1 MAAAAPS
8 QRWAFASVRYDP
20 HPMRS
25 PAVLPVVA
33 SLLLGF
39 AVPARPAPAPA
50 APPLASID
58 ADVER
63 ARKEF
68 EIPGVALAVVKD
80 GRVVLAR
87 GYGVKRQGAV
97 TPVDGDTLFAIASN
111 TKAFT
116 AAALGLLVEDGKL
129 AWDDPVTRHL
139 PSFRMYDPYVSQEMT
154 IRDLLTHRSG
164 LGLGEGDLLY
174 FPPSTFTRREIVDKV
189 RFLKPATSFRS
200 GYAYDNILYIV
211 AGEVVAAVSGKSWE
225 TFVRERLLTPLGLR
239 NTVTHPSAVPAGA
252 NAATP
257 HAHVDGTLRTVA
269 PDDADNIAAAGGIL
283 SSANDMARW
292 VTALLQ
298 AGTSTTAPGGLKP
311 RLVQELW
318 TAHTIMPITEPA
330 APLAALKPRFLA
342 YGLGFNLR
350 DYRGRKLVTHTGGL
364 SGMVSRV
371 ALVPEENLGVVVL
384 TNQVSG
390 GGRDAIAYRVLDAF
404 LGAPTTDWVPAFK
417 EAARLGEE
425 HARAVEGA
433 HKAARAAASRPSLP
447 LAAYVGRYRDAWYG
461 EATIQAEGA
470 QLVLRFSRSPA
481 LTGNL
486 EHWHYDTFVARWRDR
501 TVPDAFVT
509 FALRP
514 DGSIDQFKMEAF
526 SPSADF
532 SFDYQD
538 LLFRPV
544 REK

>member
-1 MAAAAPS
+1 MSSRVLCFSLALSLTGAVHAA
-8 QRWAFASVRYDP
+8 
-20 HPMRS
+20 S
-25 PAVLPVVA
+25 PAPVANTV
-33 SLLLGF
+33 
-39 AVPARPAPAPA
+39 
-50 APPLASID
+50 PLAAIE
-58 ADVER
+58 ADIER
-63 ARKEF
+63 ARREF
-68 EIPGVALAVVKD
+68 EIPGVAVAVVKD
-80 GRVVLAR
+80 GRVVLAK
-87 GYGVKRQGAV
+87 GYGVKRQGA
-97 TPVDGDTLFAIASN
+97 PAAVDADTLFAIASN

-129 AWDDPVTRHL
+129 GWDDPVTRHL
-139 PSFRMYDPYVSQEMT
+139 PSFQMYDPYVSHEMT

-174 FPPSTFTRREIVDKV
+174 FPPSTFSRREIVEKV

-200 GYAYDNILYIV
+200 RYAYDNILYIV
-211 AGEVVAAVSGKSWE
+211 AGEVVAAVSGKTWE
-225 TFVRERLLTPLGLR
+225 AFVRERLLSPLAMKD
-239 NTVTHPSAVPAGA
+239 TVPNPSALPASA

-257 HAHVDGTLRTVA
+257 HAQVEGVLRTVA

-283 SSANDMARW
+283 SSARDMARW

-298 AGTSTTAPGGLKP
+298 AGTSSAGGTLPG

-318 TAHTIMPITEPA
+318 TAHTIMPIAEPA
-330 APLAALKPRFLA
+330 APLAALKPRFLS
-342 YGLGFNLR
+342 YGLGFALR

-371 ALVPEENLGVVVL
+371 ALVPEENLAVVVL
-384 TNQVSG
+384 TNQESD

-404 LGAPTTDWVPAFK
+404 LGASPTDWIPAFK
-417 EAARLGEE
+417 EAARLGAES
-425 HARAVEGA
+425 ARAVEA
-433 HKAARAAASRPSLP
+433 RHKAARATASRPSLP
-447 LAAYVGRYRDAWYG
+447 LAGYAGRYRDAWYG
-461 EATIQAEGA
+461 EAAIETEGDH
-470 QLVLRFSRSPA
+470 LVLRFGRSPS
-481 LTGNL
+481 LTGTL

-514 DGSIDQFKMEAF
+514 DGAIDQLKMEAF
-526 SPSADF
+526 SPAADF
-532 SFDYQD
+532 SYDYQD

>member
-1 MAAAAPS
+1 MRSRAHVAALSLPLLLAAAP
-8 QRWAFASVRYDP
+8 ATA
-20 HPMRS
+20 
-25 PAVLPVVA
+25 
-33 SLLLGF
+33 
-39 AVPARPAPAPA
+39 APA
-50 APPLASID
+50 ATPPPLAAIE

-63 ARKEF
+63 ARRAF
-68 EIPGVALAVVKD
+68 EIPGLAVAVVKD

-87 GYGVKRQGAV
+87 GFGVKRQGAPA
-97 TPVDGDTLFAIASN
+97 PVDADTLFAIASN

-129 AWDDPVTRHL
+129 GWDDPVTRHL
-139 PSFRMYDPYVSQEMT
+139 PSFQMYDPYVSREMT

-174 FPPSTFTRREIVDKV
+174 FPPSTFSRREIVEKV

-200 GYAYDNILYIV
+200 AYAYDNILYIV
-211 AGEVVAAVSGKSWE
+211 AGEVVAAVSGRTWE
-225 TFVRERLLTPLGLR
+225 TFVRERLLSPLGMKD
-239 NTVTHPSAVPAGA
+239 TVPNPSALPASA

-257 HAHVDGTLRTVA
+257 HAQVEGVLRTVA

-283 SSANDMARW
+283 ASARDMARW
-292 VTALLQ
+292 MSALLQ
-298 AGTSTTAPGGLKP
+298 AGASGTAAGGLTP
-311 RLVQELW
+311 RLVRELW
-318 TAHTIMPITEPA
+318 SAHTIMPITELP
-330 APLAALKPRFLA
+330 APLAALEPRFLA
-342 YGLGFNLR
+342 YGLGFNVR

-371 ALVPEENLGVVVL
+371 ALVPEENLAVVVL
-384 TNQVSG
+384 TNQESG

-404 LGAPTTDWVPAFK
+404 LGAPATDWIPAFK
-417 EAARLGEE
+417 EAERLGEDN
-425 HARAVEGA
+425 ARAVEAG
-433 HKAARAAASRPSLP
+433 HKAARATTSKPSLP
-447 LAAYVGRYRDAWYG
+447 LAGYAGRYRDAWYG
-461 EATIQAEGA
+461 EATIAVEGDH
-470 QLVLRFSRSPA
+470 LVLTFSRSA
-481 LTGNL
+481 SLTGPL

-514 DGSIDQFKMEAF
+514 DGTIDQIKMEAF
-526 SPSADF
+526 SPAADF
-532 SFDYQD
+532 SYDYQD